1 MDRPFSCH
9 NLAPSAKV
17 LIVGYPDGLPTDGS
31 ACWPFV
37 PITAGDITYFN
48 GLEQQLNQ
56 VIAERAAANN
66 ASFVDTWD
74 SSIGHD
80 ACKPPGVAWV
90 NGIVPT
96 SVAFPLH
103 PNQLGET
110 NMANQVLATLAAG

>member
-1 MDRPFSCH
+1 
-9 NLAPSAKV
+9 
-17 LIVGYPDGLPTDGS
+17 
-31 ACWPFV
+31 
-37 PITAGDITYFN
+37 
-48 GLEQQLNQ
+48 
-56 VIAERAAANN
+56 VIATQAANDK
-66 ASFVDTWD
+66 ASFVDTWT

-110 NMANQVLATLAAG
+110 NMANQVLATRAAG